1 MKKEFNINSSSLNNF
16 TEKQIESTINKHSKR
31 ELLER
36 LLTWKSLA
44 KQHEATI
51 DELNSDL
58 SKLQKEVNELE
69 IIIECHESEFG
80 MTID

>member
-1 MKKEFNINSSSLNNF
+1 MKKEFNINSGSLNNF
-16 TEKQIESTINKHSKR
+16 TEKQIESTINKYSKR

-58 SKLQKEVNELE
+58 SYLQKEVNELE
-69 IIIECHESEFG
+69 IIIESHEEEYG
-80 MTID
+80 MTI

>member
-1 MKKEFNINSSSLNNF
+1 MKKEFNIKTSSLNNL

-31 ELLER
+31 ELLEI

-44 KQHEATI
+44 KQHESTI

-69 IIIECHESEFG
+69 NSIEMHESEFG
-80 MTID
+80 MTI